1 MEERI
6 IYLPVYIGE
15 EKLWRVAKYSLDA
28 ETIVEYVTGLAFDTE
43 REVYEAILALEAAEV
58 NKKISKE

>member
-15 EKLWRVAKYSLDA
+15 EKLWQIAKYSLDF
-28 ETIVEYVTGLAFDTE
+28 ETIVGYVTGLAFDTE

-58 NKKISKE
+58 NKKISEG